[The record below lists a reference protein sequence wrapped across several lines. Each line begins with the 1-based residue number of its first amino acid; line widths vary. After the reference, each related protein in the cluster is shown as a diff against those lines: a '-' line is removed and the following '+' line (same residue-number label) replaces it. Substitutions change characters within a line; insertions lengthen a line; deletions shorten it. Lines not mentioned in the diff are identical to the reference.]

1 MLNLGME
8 LQSLQQRRTER
19 SEYTVENKVKNNS
32 TEQKKTYENL
42 QLVTTWLQVLPDLLI
57 I

>member
-19 SEYTVENKVKNNS
+19 SENAVENKVKNNS
-32 TEQKKTYENL
+32 TEQKKT
-42 QLVTTWLQVLPDLLI
+42 
-57 I
+57 

>member
-19 SEYTVENKVKNNS
+19 SENTVENKVKNNS
-32 TEQKKTYENL
+32 TEQKKIYENL